1 MTVTPVT
8 LVRHGNDPRFPEVR
22 IPGSLTGAALKA
34 ALTVHLTA
42 AGVTC
47 DLVLQV
53 LDDVRQDPGGLARW
67 VTVI

>member
-8 LVRHGNDPRFPEVR
+8 LIRQGDDPRFPQVR
-22 IPGSLTGAALKA
+22 IPGSLAGAALKA
-34 ALTVHLTA
+34 ALTVRLTA

-47 DLVLQV
+47 DLILEI
-53 LDDVRQDPGGLARW
+53 LDDVRQNPAGLARW